1 MDKLLL
7 DLEVAGSRS
16 ALGEKTVP
24 LDKARKQLDQKV
36 QEEKLKRIMKQ

>member
-1 MDKLLL
+1 ML

-24 LDKARKQLDQKV
+24 LDKAQKNLDEKV
-36 QEEKLKRIMKQ
+36 RVEKMKHAMAKK

>member
-1 MDKLLL
+1 ML

-24 LDKARKQLDQKV
+24 LQEAQRQLDAKV
-36 QEEKLKRIMKQ
+36 REEKLKRMLENKAKP

>member
-1 MDKLLL
+1 ML

-24 LDKARKQLDQKV
+24 LDKAQKQLDEKV
-36 QEEKLKRIMKQ
+36 RIEKMKRAMIEK

>member
-1 MDKLLL
+1 MDKILL

-24 LDKARKQLDQKV
+24 LNKARKQLDEKV
-36 QEEKLKRIMKQ
+36 KEKKLKHILNK

>member
-1 MDKLLL
+1 MDKLVL

-24 LDKARKQLDQKV
+24 LNKARKQLDNKIK
-36 QEEKLKRIMKQ
+36 EEKLKQIMNK

>member
-1 MDKLLL
+1 ML

-24 LDKARKQLDQKV
+24 LDKAQKQL
-36 QEEKLKRIMKQ
+36 EEKVRIEKMKCATVKK